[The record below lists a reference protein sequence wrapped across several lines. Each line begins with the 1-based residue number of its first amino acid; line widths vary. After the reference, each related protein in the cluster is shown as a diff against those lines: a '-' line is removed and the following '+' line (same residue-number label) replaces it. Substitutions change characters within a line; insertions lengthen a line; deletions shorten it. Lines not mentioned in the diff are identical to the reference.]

1 MLKIIWLL
9 RRKPGIDF
17 ESFQNHY
24 ETSHAELG
32 KKYFGH
38 LIRHYR
44 RNYNDRR
51 IPASTAPVLAG
62 LMQSK
67 AWDYDCITEWE
78 LEDEAAMAEI
88 VRLLCEP
95 AIHKIFYDDEE
106 HFLDRS
112 AVRYLR
118 CDTRDT
124 GVTAQ
129 KMRGKA
135 APEPIKQD
143 TGE

>member
-1 MLKIIWLL
+1 MIKIIWLL
-9 RRKPGIDF
+9 RRKPGITF
-17 ESFQNHY
+17 EAFQEHY
-24 ETSHAELG
+24 ERSHAELG

-38 LIRHYR
+38 LIKQYR

-51 IPASTAPVLAG
+51 ILDTTPQALAK
-62 LMQSK
+62 LMEAK

-88 VRLLCEP
+88 VRLLADTEVG
-95 AIHKIFYDDEE
+95 KVFYDDEE

-112 AVRYLR
+112 SVRYLR

-124 GVTAQ
+124 GVVH
-129 KMRGKA
+129 
-135 APEPIKQD
+135 
-143 TGE
+143 